1 MAMFK
6 IHRAALALCLSIAS
20 LPAAADGFDGSQPL
34 ICAVIETFEC
44 EPDNQCLQ
52 GTADGMNV
60 PQFIWLDFEQMM
72 TRAKRPDGE
81 ERTSEIQSL
90 TQNDGALI
98 LHGVQAGLGWSM
110 AITQASGKMTLTAA
124 GEQVAF
130 VVFGACTVI

>member
-1 MAMFK
+1 MLK
-6 IHRAALALCLSIAS
+6 IHQVALALCLSIAS
-20 LPAAADGFDGSQPL
+20 LPAAADGFDGTQPL
-34 ICAVIETFEC
+34 ICAAIETFEC
-44 EPDNQCLQ
+44 GPGGQCLK

-110 AITQASGKMTLTAA
+110 AITQANGKMTLTAA
-124 GEQVAF
+124 GDQVAF
-130 VVFGACTVI
+130 VVFGACTVF